1 MNDAIDMQKLE
12 ENFLLSIQ
20 SYKEILDFLNKLDQE
35 VGTAT
40 AASLSER
47 NNTLTELQ
55 SKATQIDQTVI
66 EQLSKQAK
74 SPESLQ
80 PLDDQRRRLVAEILF
95 VNKRVTEKA
104 KAVRS
109 YLSFEMK
116 KMRTGMLAMSGYG
129 QQHQLQQGR
138 IVNRSF

>member
-1 MNDAIDMQKLE
+1 MNEAIDMQKLK

-35 VGTAT
+35 VGTAS
-40 AASLSER
+40 ASSLSER

-55 SKATQIDQTVI
+55 SRATQIDQTLI

-74 SPESLQ
+74 SSEILQ
-80 PLDDQRRRLVAEILF
+80 PLDDQRRRLVAEILL

-116 KMRTGMLAMSGYG
+116 KMRTGMLAMNGYG

>member
-1 MNDAIDMQKLE
+1 M
-12 ENFLLSIQ
+12 
-20 SYKEILDFLNKLDQE
+20 NKLDQE